1 MALLDLPNEVL
12 LQIASNLNTQCDR
25 NSVTQLNHHCH
36 SLFKDELIKY
46 NIQSYGSYGL
56 LWATKHDRISTV
68 QRFIELGADTNVQ
81 IQDYMRLPRVKT
93 TPSIP
98 IAAIGSTP
106 LHIAVDRRNLDIARI
121 LVAAGASAEKRDLI
135 NPHYTLY
142 QRQGLTSLH
151 LACKFGLSEFV
162 SLFLEAGTDVNVRDF
177 KAQTPLHHALRG
189 KNDTFEDC
197 DGMFRFV
204 PEKNDFVAT
213 VELLLGA
220 GADPDAIVDR
230 WPRQRRSTP
239 RHLAA
244 LHNDRRIRALFR
256 TE

>member
-12 LQIASNLNTQCDR
+12 LQIASNLSDQGDR
-25 NSVTQLNHHCH
+25 NTVTRLNHHCH
-36 SLFKDELIKY
+36 RLFKDDLIKY
-46 NIQSYGSYGL
+46 NIQAHGSYGL
-56 LWATKHDRISTV
+56 LWAAKHDRIATI
-68 QRFIELGADTNVQ
+68 QRFIDLGADVNVQ
-81 IQDYMRLPRVKT
+81 IQDYMRLPRVRI

-106 LHIAVDRRNLDIARI
+106 LHIAVDRRNFDIARI

-142 QRQGLTSLH
+142 QRQGFTPLH
-151 LACKFGLSEFV
+151 LACKSGLSDFV
-162 SLFLEAGTDVNVRDF
+162 HLFLEAGADVNVRDF
-177 KAQTPLHHALRG
+177 KALTPLHHALRG

-204 PEKNDFVAT
+204 PEQNDFLAT
-213 VELLLGA
+213 IKFLLDA

-230 WPRQRRSTP
+230 WPRSRASTP

-244 LHNDRRIRALFR
+244 LHSDSRIRALFR
-256 TE
+256 AE